1 MILSDCDLR
10 NLLLYCRYSRRI
22 PQLTC
27 LRTGD
32 GCVEEG
38 MSDSRIILGHEDYT
52 VLKGLVDSLTRAG
65 KLGQPHFDRLAR
77 EMKEAVV
84 VDRDAIPPKVIT
96 MGSRV
101 NYTCLETGTT
111 DEVVLVFP
119 AQAKNGEKYISIL
132 APVGLALVGERE
144 GTDVEY
150 IAPGGTYHI
159 RINKVVQT
167 QTHVQ
172 PASAR

>member
-1 MILSDCDLR
+1 
-10 NLLLYCRYSRRI
+10 
-22 PQLTC
+22 
-27 LRTGD
+27 
-32 GCVEEG
+32 

-84 VDRDAIPPKVIT
+84 MEREAIPSKVIT

-101 NYTCLETGTT
+101 NYTCLESGTT

-119 AQAKNGEKYISIL
+119 AQAKNGEKYVSIL
-132 APVGLALVGERE
+132 APLGLALVGERE

-150 IAPGGTYHI
+150 VAPGGTYHI
-159 RINKVVQT
+159 RINKVAHT
-167 QTHVQ
+167 QTHAQSV
-172 PASAR
+172 STR